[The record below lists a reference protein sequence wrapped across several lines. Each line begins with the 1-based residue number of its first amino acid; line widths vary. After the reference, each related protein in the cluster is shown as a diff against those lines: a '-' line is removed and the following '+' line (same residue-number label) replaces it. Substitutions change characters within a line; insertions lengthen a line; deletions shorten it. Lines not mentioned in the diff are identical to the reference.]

1 MFTIDLKIPSL
12 VKPLSYSM
20 AIGLMHWYDLYLISA
35 HVPPNSRL
43 TVSISVTK
51 GIVSGALVL
60 YVNPGKVD
68 TSMTGWRICQIP

>member
-1 MFTIDLKIPSL
+1 
-12 VKPLSYSM
+12 
-20 AIGLMHWYDLYLISA
+20 
-35 HVPPNSRL
+35 VPPNSRL
-43 TVSISVTK
+43 TFSISVTK